1 MAGVAFLRKACM
13 LPIYLVLKNLALW
26 ARSEVFGYASQSFNR
41 NNGMMDEWNGGLR
54 NTALLIRDT
63 WVLEISIWQSSVFS
77 AQYSS
82 VPLFQH
88 SSMFVGDLYR
98 TPMG

>member
-1 MAGVAFLRKACM
+1 MPNRQPNYL
-13 LPIYLVLKNLALW
+13 YLVLKNLVLW

-54 NTALLIRDT
+54 NTVLLIRDT
-63 WVLEISIWQSSVFS
+63 WFLEISIWQSSVFS

-88 SSMFVGDLYR
+88 FSMFVGDLYC